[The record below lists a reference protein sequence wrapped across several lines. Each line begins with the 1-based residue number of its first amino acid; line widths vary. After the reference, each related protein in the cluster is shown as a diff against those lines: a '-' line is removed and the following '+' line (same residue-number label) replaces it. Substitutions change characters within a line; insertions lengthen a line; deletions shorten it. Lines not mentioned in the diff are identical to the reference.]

1 MIIWLASYPKSG
13 NTWVRSFLNSLLFNK
28 DNSANLNELSK
39 IDQYPKRSHFKNLVS
54 EIDNLE
60 ELSLNWIKSQKIINK
75 DNQIKLLKTHHAL
88 CNYKNS
94 FFTNGEVSLGAVHIV
109 RDPRN
114 VISSVL
120 YHFSK
125 KNYEEAKKFLFDEN
139 KALGKKFDVNDPNA
153 NRNIFTVISSWKN
166 HYNSWKQ
173 FKKNYL
179 LIRYEDLLANP
190 YREFIKLSE
199 YLSKLLSIKFENEK
213 IDTAVKSNS
222 FENLQRLERENG
234 FSESI
239 IDKKTGLKKRFF
251 NLGPENDWTK
261 LLNNELR
268 ENIEKEFEI
277 EMRELKY
284 I

>member
-28 DNSANLNELSK
+28 NNEANLSELNR
-39 IDQYPKRSHFKNLVS
+39 IDQYPKRSHFLNLVTK
-54 EIDNLE
+54 IDNMD
-60 ELSLNWIKSQKIINK
+60 ELSSNWIRSQKILNQDNK
-75 DNQIKLLKTHHAL
+75 VKFLKTHHAL
-88 CNYKNS
+88 CKFKNS
-94 FFTNGEVSLGAVHIV
+94 VFTNGDVSLGVVHIV

-125 KNYEEAKKFLFDEN
+125 KNYAEAKDFLFDEN
-139 KALGKKFDVNDPNA
+139 KAIGKKFDTNDPNV

-179 LIRYEDLLANP
+179 LIKYEDLVQDP
-190 YREFIKLSE
+190 HKEFNKLSDF
-199 YLSKLLSIKFENEK
+199 LSKILNLNFEEEK
-213 IDTAVKSNS
+213 IESAVNANS
-222 FENLQRLERENG
+222 FESLKKLEISNG
-234 FSESI
+234 FAEAI
-239 IDKKTGLKKRFF
+239 KDKETGQIKRFF
-251 NLGPENDWTK
+251 NLGPDNDWKK
-261 LLNNELR
+261 LLDNDLR
-268 ENIEKEFEI
+268 ENIEKEFKKEMI
-277 EMRELKY
+277 ELGY